1 MPFRL
6 PTCRPRLPRL
16 HPNCRRTAGALACV
30 VVALA
35 AGATG
40 PGGDADRMEQ
50 LAAARY
56 GESGAEAVREWRRMI
71 AETVPLDD
79 LEKLQ
84 RANTFFNRRLA
95 FDDDGVIWKQPDYWA
110 TPLETLGR
118 GAGDCEDFSI
128 AKYMSL
134 RALGIPAAKL
144 RLIYVRA
151 KIGGPQSR
159 VSQAHM
165 VVGYYPSPDAEP
177 LVLDNLIGE
186 VRAAGRRPD
195 LFPVFSFNSEG
206 LWVGGA
212 SASSADPTTRLSRWR
227 SVLERMR
234 QDGTL

>member
-1 MPFRL
+1 M
-6 PTCRPRLPRL
+6 
-16 HPNCRRTAGALACV
+16 V
-30 VVALA
+30 
-35 AGATG
+35 GATLA
-40 PGGDADRMEQ
+40 GGEADRMEQ
-50 LAAARY
+50 LAATRY

-71 AETVPLDD
+71 ADAASLDELD
-79 LEKLQ
+79 KLQ
-84 RANTFFNRRLA
+84 RANAFFNRRLA
-95 FDDDGVIWKQPDYWA
+95 FDDDGVIWEQPDYWA

-151 KIGGPQSR
+151 QIGGPQSR

-165 VVGYYPSPDAEP
+165 VVGYYPSPDAQP

-186 VRAAGRRPD
+186 VRAAARRPD

-212 SASSADPTTRLSRWR
+212 STSSADPTTRLSRWR

-234 QDGTL
+234 QEGTP